1 MNNDLMTITGPI
13 DSNQMGGLDSPI
25 KQPEDY
31 LEFAIGTTIHAVA
44 DIMKESSVIK
54 AEADKHVLEA
64 LVCTEGESSS
74 ARSKAAC
81 DYRRESAKADAEKL
95 KQVGGTILKTLAGGA
110 VVFGVAKLLGDA
122 DIL

>member
-1 MNNDLMTITGPI
+1 MSDSLIPFYTQSNGSEI
-13 DSNQMGGLDSPI
+13 DIPFYPT

-31 LEFAIGTTIHAVA
+31 LEYAIGTTINAVA
-44 DIMKESSVIK
+44 DIVKESNVMK

-64 LVCTEGESSS
+64 LACTEGESSS

-81 DYRRESAKADAEKL
+81 DYRKESAKADAEKM
-95 KQVGGTILKTLAGGA
+95 KQVGSAILKTLAGGA

>member
-1 MNNDLMTITGPI
+1 MNNDLIPTIDPI
-13 DSNQMGGLDSPI
+13 DANQTGALDFPI

-44 DIMKESSVIK
+44 DIVKESNVMK

-81 DYRRESAKADAEKL
+81 DYRKESAKADADKI
-95 KQVGGTILKTLAGGA
+95 KQVGSTILKTLAGGA
-110 VVFGVAKLLGDA
+110 VVFGVVKLLGDT

>member
-1 MNNDLMTITGPI
+1 MNNDLIPITDPI
-13 DSNQMGGLDSPI
+13 DANQTGGLDFPFE
-25 KQPEDY
+25 QPEDY

-44 DIMKESSVIK
+44 DIVKESNVMK

>member
-1 MNNDLMTITGPI
+1 MNNDLMAITDPI
-13 DSNQMGGLDSPI
+13 DSNQAGGLDFPI

-44 DIMKESSVIK
+44 DIVKESSVIK

-81 DYRRESAKADAEKL
+81 DYRKESAKADAERL

-110 VVFGVAKLLGDA
+110 VVFGVVKLLGDT
-122 DIL
+122 DII